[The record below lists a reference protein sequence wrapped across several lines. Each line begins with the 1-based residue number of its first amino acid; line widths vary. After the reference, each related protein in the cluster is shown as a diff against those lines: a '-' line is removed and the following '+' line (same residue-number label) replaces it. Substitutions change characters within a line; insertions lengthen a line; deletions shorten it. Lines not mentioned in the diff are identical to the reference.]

1 MHTAQTVTLNGS
13 DFVIIQKKDYEKLLS
28 TYEDY
33 LDIMEAL
40 EVKNKAK
47 TGEEDLIPSN
57 VIDEIYDKNT
67 NRLTAYR
74 KFRGLSQQQL
84 ADKAKVSKST
94 IAKIESGES
103 KGSIAVFKKLSMVL
117 KVDADLLHDWVR

>member
-47 TGEEDLIPSN
+47 SGEEDLIPSN

-117 KVDADLLHDWVR
+117 KIDADLLHD

>member
-47 TGEEDLIPSN
+47 SGEEDLIPSN

-117 KVDADLLHDWVR
+117 KVDADLLHD

>member
-47 TGEEDLIPSN
+47 SGEEDLIPSN

-74 KFRGLSQQQL
+74 KFR
-84 ADKAKVSKST
+84 V
-94 IAKIESGES
+94 KIIFFFYQG
-103 KGSIAVFKKLSMVL
+103 KRIKNI
-117 KVDADLLHDWVR
+117 

>member
-1 MHTAQTVTLNGS
+1 MNTAQTVTLNGS

-47 TGEEDLIPSN
+47 SGEEDLIPSN

-67 NRLTAYR
+67 NRLIAYR

-117 KVDADLLHDWVR
+117 KVDADLLHD

>member
-1 MHTAQTVTLNGS
+1 MNTAQTVTLNGS

-47 TGEEDLIPSN
+47 SGEEDLIPSN

-117 KVDADLLHDWVR
+117 RVDADLLHD

>member
-47 TGEEDLIPSN
+47 SGEEDLIPSN

-84 ADKAKVSKST
+84 AEKAKVSKST

-117 KVDADLLHDWVR
+117 KVDADLLHD

>member
-47 TGEEDLIPSN
+47 SGEEDLIPSN

-103 KGSIAVFKKLSMVL
+103 KGSITVFKKLSMVL
-117 KVDADLLHDWVR
+117 KIDADLLHD